1 MQQLVHTLVVTR
13 RACGH
18 VDVGTCPHQ
27 VLAVT
32 LTQSQPGGA
41 DYAHSTLVSTQSFE
55 SHRCACSVSA
65 PATVPLFNI
74 CLWLQLYLRWYAPL
88 KAKHALNANLIIM
101 IHENIANIC
110 PAIID
115 GTW

>member
-1 MQQLVHTLVVTR
+1 MQQLVHTLVVQG
-13 RACGH
+13 ACGH

-41 DYAHSTLVSTQSFE
+41 DYAHSILVSTQSFE
-55 SHRCACSVSA
+55 SHRRTCSVSA

-74 CLWLQLYLRWYAPL
+74 SLWLQLYAGMLRSKL
-88 KAKHALNANLIIM
+88 SVH
-101 IHENIANIC
+101 
-110 PAIID
+110 
-115 GTW
+115 